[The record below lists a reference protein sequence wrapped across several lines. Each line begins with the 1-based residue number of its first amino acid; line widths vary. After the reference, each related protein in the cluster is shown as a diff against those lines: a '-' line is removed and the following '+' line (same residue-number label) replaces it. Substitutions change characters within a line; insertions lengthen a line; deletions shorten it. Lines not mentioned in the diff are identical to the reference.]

1 MGNLFHASGT
11 PVFDSAE
18 HLKTKF
24 KKTVC
29 ISNVATDYSG
39 GWTAG
44 SNHLQSGTTVS
55 AIAVSGVAGKSIVLT
70 DVLACQ
76 DAAITST
83 SGMSFTLAEQGQST
97 DIIRMSV
104 NGGGP
109 GLWTSAEGVKLR
121 RGKNLVIFMGKA
133 GGTASLTIS
142 YIMKNDR

>member
-1 MGNLFHASGT
+1 MGNLFHASGG

-18 HLKTKF
+18 HLKLKF

-44 SNHLQSGTTVS
+44 SDHLQSGTVVS
-55 AIAVSGVAGKSIVLT
+55 AIAVSGVAGQSIVLT

-76 DAAITST
+76 DAVITSV
-83 SGMSFTLAEQGQST
+83 SSMSFTLAEEGATT
-97 DIIRMSV
+97 DILRMSV

-109 GLWTSAEGVKLR
+109 GLWASPEGVLLT
-121 RGKNLVIFMGKA
+121 RGKDLILYMGKA
-133 GGTASLTIS
+133 GGTASLTIT
-142 YIMKNDR
+142 YVMKTD

>member
-1 MGNLFHASGT
+1 MGNLFHASGS

-18 HLKTKF
+18 RLKLKF

-44 SNHLQSGTTVS
+44 SDHLQSGTTVS
-55 AIAVSGVAGKSIVLT
+55 AIAVSGVAGESIVLT

-76 DAAITST
+76 DAVITST
-83 SGMSFTLAEQGQST
+83 SAMSFTLAAQGETT
-97 DIIRMSV
+97 DILRMSV

-109 GLWTSAEGVKLR
+109 GMWSSAEGVMLPAGKHLVLF
-121 RGKNLVIFMGKA
+121 RGEA
-133 GGTASLTIS
+133 GGTASLSIS
-142 YIMKNDR
+142 YVLKKDR